1 VQRPRILIVDD
12 DPHLKETLCLWLAK
26 YDCEILTAD
35 HGDQALGILRSAGTV
50 DLVLTDFMMP
60 EVNGIEL
67 LRMVKSS
74 PELFG
79 VKIVLMSN
87 NADPEFRKRA
97 ADLGAVDFLLKTAGA
112 KAISERI
119 AAIVSPGASPIKLSE
134 RSADDASM
142 SQALVALLEA
152 VSTCDGLPDSTRAV
166 LRSAQILA
174 GQLHE
179 RLEKTTG

>member
-1 VQRPRILIVDD
+1 VNRPRILIVDD
-12 DPHLKETLCLWLAK
+12 DPHLKETLSLWLAK
-26 YDCEILTAD
+26 YDCEILTAE
-35 HGDQALGILRSAGTV
+35 HGDQALGILRSEPAV

-97 ADLGAVDFLLKTAGA
+97 ADLGAVDFLLKTSGA
-112 KAISERI
+112 KAISERV
-119 AAIVSPGASPIKLSE
+119 AAILSPGASPMKLTE
-134 RSADDASM
+134 KSADAASM

-152 VSTCDGLPDSTRAV
+152 VSTCDGLPNSTRAV

-179 RLEKTTG
+179 RLEKIAE